1 MLHLFLPY
9 ELGKILF
16 FEFLD
21 GNALLIGIGI
31 NEGFVHVFQVVLDF
45 VVGRADD
52 GLEAE
57 SAYQSIQLATFSAS
71 ILEKASSSTTRRMVG
86 LRDSLG
92 DRLI

>member
-9 ELGKILF
+9 ELGKILL

-57 SAYQSIQLATFSAS
+57 SPYQFNTAGHFFRIHLGKGFVQHHQADGRPAGQL
-71 ILEKASSSTTRRMVG
+71 G
-86 LRDSLG
+86 
-92 DRLI
+92 